1 MAGSSNEKTAPVE
14 KEIDLPQIA
23 LDEARLRYQ
32 EETERRN
39 SVESKIGT
47 ILTVDAIIVSVV
59 GLFQNLSWLL
69 VLAMAAALFSVLL
82 GIYGLRVQ
90 DYLTPGKDVEDYLQ
104 YIDDPPEPIQRE
116 LLKSYM
122 TSITGNEDTNDPDL
136 YTKGNRTKN
145 DEKFSLLTYSQY
157 LTAGSLALVLLHT
170 VVSQIDF
177 NVQSNLNN
185 IVCASINLTYIAIH
199 GTI

>member
-1 MAGSSNEKTAPVE
+1 MPESVNENSTTSDEDV
-14 KEIDLPQIA
+14 DLSQLA

-47 ILTVDAIIVSVV
+47 ILTVDAIIVSIV

-69 VLAMAAALFSVLL
+69 VLAMTAALFSVLI

-90 DYLTPGKDVEDYLQ
+90 NYLTPGKNMEDYLQ
-104 YIDDPPEPIQRE
+104 YIDDPPEPTQRE

-122 TSITGNEDTNDPDL
+122 TSITGNEETDNAEL

-145 DEKFSLLTYSQY
+145 DEKYKLLTYSQY
-157 LTAGSLALVLLHT
+157 ITAFSLALVLLHT
-170 VVSQIDF
+170 FLSQAGELS
-177 NVQSNLNN
+177 VTSL
-185 IVCASINLTYIAIH
+185 
-199 GTI
+199 